1 MFDNTNN
8 NVNNTNFND
17 ILKLGIIAGLG
28 FGVYEFGIYKGWWAP
43 EKWKKVANEWEFFN
57 KLPYE
62 ISQIEMLNLF
72 TNRFNTMK
80 GKHYNYKRFQ
90 TIEPIEQ
97 FDILVELLKNANKVE
112 DFINIYDQLSYQIN
126 FAQFNDYVFGK
137 LNKYPYEFIMDN
149 LSEKEIPLI
158 SQKTFLKLDS
168 GVAFLIDSNGQLIFE
183 KNLYIYKGK

>member
-1 MFDNTNN
+1 
-8 NVNNTNFND
+8 
-17 ILKLGIIAGLG
+17 LL
-28 FGVYEFGIYKGWWAP
+28 
-43 EKWKKVANEWEFFN
+43 
-57 KLPYE
+57 
-62 ISQIEMLNLF
+62 
-72 TNRFNTMK
+72 
-80 GKHYNYKRFQ
+80 H
-90 TIEPIEQ
+90 PIEQ